1 MATLLFKK
9 TTNQVGTSFS
19 FLLNISLCIYTFF
32 LVFLFLIFIYNIVVT
47 PRLTTAFS
55 FTVAHFFRKYV
66 YIHKYI
72 AYIWYVYVYM
82 CICVCICMLRCV
94 SFRFSINLMLDFI
107 ELSFQFVSTKFAAT
121 FQFKFKFNK
130 QQLLHIVGL
139 FIKRVLLLL
148 FLSSPTSSYVGY
160 IHIIM

>member
-1 MATLLFKK
+1 MQAGSSAEQCCPHFKQK
-9 TTNQVGTSFS
+9 LDLTEKSWDGNTAVQENNKSSRHKFFFS
-19 FLLNISLCIYTFF
+19 FKYFFMYIYFF
-32 LVFLFLIFIYNIVVT
+32 FGFSFLIFIYNIVVT

-107 ELSFQFVSTKFAAT
+107 ELSF
-121 FQFKFKFNK
+121 
-130 QQLLHIVGL
+130 
-139 FIKRVLLLL
+139 
-148 FLSSPTSSYVGY
+148 
-160 IHIIM
+160 